1 MSQEIMKLDLE
12 LLPSSTTTEGNIL
25 RGTNS
30 TPLISGLGD
39 IPQVLQSGT
48 LRTRRSSTALMPRQ
62 CLFLPP
68 SPTCTSI
75 SRLHQIKQEE
85 CMDLIKREAM
95 HEWEVQTTMKI
106 SRSMEESLNLLD
118 NNLENPSSLKCT
130 DLIPVSSKA
139 SITRGIGKVK
149 LHLKISLRDFSK
161 AQPTWLLLILSK
173 CLI

>member
-30 TPLISGLGD
+30 TPLISGLG
-39 IPQVLQSGT
+39 
-48 LRTRRSSTALMPRQ
+48 
-62 CLFLPP
+62 FLPP
-68 SPTCTSI
+68 SPTCTFI

-85 CMDLIKREAM
+85 CMDLIKREVI

-106 SRSMEESLNLLD
+106 SRSLEESLNL
-118 NNLENPSSLKCT
+118 
-130 DLIPVSSKA
+130 
-139 SITRGIGKVK
+139 VK

-161 AQPTWLLLILSK
+161 AQPTWLLLILPNLALSSPSLSSVQMLLMETTAVQDLLVIYQLK
-173 CLI
+173 SALSQTHLCCLQFWFSFYYSR

>member
-95 HEWEVQTTMKI
+95 HEW
-106 SRSMEESLNLLD
+106 
-118 NNLENPSSLKCT
+118 
-130 DLIPVSSKA
+130 
-139 SITRGIGKVK
+139 
-149 LHLKISLRDFSK
+149 
-161 AQPTWLLLILSK
+161 
-173 CLI
+173 